1 MIVDASALLAILF
14 QEPEAAQFVTAL
26 AQADAPRIS
35 AVNYLEA
42 AIRIDGQNSIVAVQA
57 FEAFME
63 LSAITIEPVSLGQM
77 RFVRRAYAQYGKG
90 RHRAGLNFGDAFAYA
105 LAKERDEPLLFKGD
119 YFIHT
124 DVRRAIQV

>member
-1 MIVDASALLAILF
+1 MIVDASALLAVLF
-14 QEPEAAQFVTAL
+14 QEPEATQFAAAL
-26 AQADAPRIS
+26 AQATAPRMS

-63 LSAITIEPVSLGQM
+63 LSAISIEPVSLSQM
-77 RFVRRAYAQYGKG
+77 RLARRAYAQYGKG
-90 RHRAGLNFGDAFAYA
+90 RHRASLNFGDAFAYA

-119 YFIHT
+119 DFIHT
-124 DVRRAIQV
+124 DVRRAG

>member
-14 QEPEAAQFVTAL
+14 QEPEAADFAAKL
-26 AQADAPRIS
+26 AVADAPRMS

-42 AIRIDGQNSIVAVQA
+42 AIRIDGQNNIVAAQA

-63 LSAITIEPVSLGQM
+63 LSAITIEPVLLSQM
-77 RFVRRAYAQYGKG
+77 RAARLAYAQYGKG
-90 RHRAGLNFGDAFAYA
+90 RHPAGLNFGDVFAYA

-119 YFIHT
+119 DFGQT
-124 DVRRAIQV
+124 DVKRVG

>member
-14 QEPEAAQFVTAL
+14 QEPEAGEFATML
-26 AQADAPRIS
+26 SQADAPRMS

-63 LSAITIEPVSLGQM
+63 LSAITIEPVSLSQM
-77 RFVRRAYAQYGKG
+77 RLARRAYAQYGKG

-119 YFIHT
+119 DFIHT
-124 DVRRAIQV
+124 DVRRAG

>member
-14 QEPEAAQFVTAL
+14 QEPEAAQFATVL
-26 AQADAPRIS
+26 ANATTLQMS

-63 LSAITIEPVSLGQM
+63 LSAISIEPVSLSQM
-77 RFVRRAYAQYGKG
+77 RLARLAYARYGKG

-105 LAKERDEPLLFKGD
+105 LAKELDEPLLFKGD
-119 YFIHT
+119 DFIHT
-124 DVRRAIQV
+124 DVRRP